1 MDSDQFLKDIQG
13 KNVNFLIGAGAS
25 FGVVPTLWME
35 SINKSF
41 EDLLTSKD
49 FDENQKKV
57 LYFIW
62 FELWIRKTK
71 IIDFDL
77 NNLYFKKSFYF
88 PLILSGNMMFI
99 CKSLIPMVIKLDL
112 LRFSLW
118 FVPIIIK

>member
-1 MDSDQFLKDIQG
+1 MYITSL
-13 KNVNFLIGAGAS
+13 
-25 FGVVPTLWME
+25 
-35 SINKSF
+35 SIIIPCNKH
-41 EDLLTSKD
+41 
-49 FDENQKKV
+49 
-57 LYFIW
+57 
-62 FELWIRKTK
+62 
-71 IIDFDL
+71 L